1 MKEEYR
7 NYMKE
12 SITNIDNM
20 LWELM
25 EAMRVM
31 DEELVVAICDRLIEE
46 LNIIKETYTDESL
59 F

>member
-1 MKEEYR
+1 MKEEYK

-12 SITNIDNM
+12 SITTIDNM
-20 LWELM
+20 VWELM
-25 EAMRVM
+25 EAMRAM
-31 DEELVVAICDRLIEE
+31 DEELVVEICDRLIEE

>member
-12 SITNIDNM
+12 SITNIDNI

>member
-46 LNIIKETYTDESL
+46 LNIIKETYTDEIL

>member
-1 MKEEYR
+1 MKEEYK

-12 SITNIDNM
+12 SITTIDNM
-20 LWELM
+20 VWELM

-31 DEELVVAICDRLIEE
+31 DEELVVEICDRLIEE

>member
-20 LWELM
+20 VWELM

-31 DEELVVAICDRLIEE
+31 DEELVVAICARLIEE

>member
-1 MKEEYR
+1 MKEEYK

-12 SITNIDNM
+12 SITTIDNM
-20 LWELM
+20 VWELM

>member
-20 LWELM
+20 VWELM
-25 EAMRVM
+25 EAMKCK
-31 DEELVVAICDRLIEE
+31 DEDLVVAICDRLIEE

>member
-20 LWELM
+20 VWELM